1 MSLIHIVG
9 PRTPQEAQARTNA
22 RQRQATASLYR
33 RRGQP
38 QTAGGTVL
46 VPVSA
51 SSAGT
56 FTVTHALQK
65 APDFIVLTSSASFYL
80 PSWGAVTSTT
90 FLITVRH
97 IETVTATL
105 NVPVS
110 WYASL

>member
-9 PRTPQEAQARTNA
+9 PRSPQEAQARTNA
-22 RQRQATASLYR
+22 KQRQATQSLYR

-38 QTAGGTVL
+38 QTAGDTVL
-46 VPVSA
+46 VPVTA
-51 SSAGT
+51 SSSGT
-56 FTVTHALQK
+56 FTVTHNLQK
-65 APDFIVLTSSASFYL
+65 APSFIILTSSASFYVA
-80 PSWGAVTSTT
+80 SWGAVTATT

-97 IETVTATL
+97 IETVSATL